1 MTKEEK
7 ESIRRLASR
16 ARCICPPPCR
26 YGDAASRNCLFS
38 ASAGRDKAYRKAQ
51 TICWREHA
59 MNLEFTPEEQAFRD
73 EVRAFI
79 AENHPK
85 ELGDFG
91 MREDMTREEMVAWHK
106 ILGAK
111 GWSVPAWPVEYG
123 GTGWTPTQRY
133 IWSEENARA
142 NTFMPLPFGVSMVG
156 PVIYTFGNEE
166 QKAKHLPGIRSGEVW
181 WCQGYS
187 EPGAGSDLASLKTT
201 AVRDGDHYVINGQK
215 TWTTLAQH
223 ADWGFFLCRTDPTAK
238 AQEGISFILVDMKT
252 PGVEV
257 KPIKLLDGGYEVNET
272 WLTDVRV
279 PVENL
284 VGVENKGWTYAK
296 FLLAHERSG
305 IAGVARSKRGVEK
318 LREIAANETLD
329 GAPLIK
335 DFDFAKKVSQLEI
348 DLAALEITELRTLA
362 GEQAGKGPGPE
373 SSILK
378 IKGTEIQQRLTELT
392 LEAVGTYSAPY
403 YGSIANDTGSNEYAV
418 GPAHAQH
425 AAATYFNMRKTSI
438 YGGSNEIQRN
448 IITKMILGL

>member
-1 MTKEEK
+1 
-7 ESIRRLASR
+7 
-16 ARCICPPPCR
+16 
-26 YGDAASRNCLFS
+26 
-38 ASAGRDKAYRKAQ
+38 
-51 TICWREHA
+51 
-59 MNLEFTPEEQAFRD
+59 MNLEFTPEEQAFRN
-73 EVRAFI
+73 EVRTFI
-79 AENHPK
+79 EENYPAHLK
-85 ELGDFG
+85 DVG
-91 MREDMTREEMVAWHK
+91 MREDIHPEDMVAWHK
-106 ILGAK
+106 ILGEK

-133 IWSEENARA
+133 IWSEENARINA
-142 NTFMPLPFGVSMVG
+142 IMPLPFGVSMVG
-156 PVIYTFGNEE
+156 PVIYTFGSEE
-166 QKAKHLPGIRSGEVW
+166 QKAKHLPGIRDGSVW

-223 ADWGFFLCRTDPTAK
+223 ADWGFFLCRTDPDAK
-238 AQEGISFILVDMKT
+238 KPQEGISFILIDMNS

-257 KPIKLLDGGYEVNET
+257 KPIKLLDGGHEVNET

-284 VGVENKGWTYAK
+284 VGKENEGWTYAK

-318 LREIAANETLD
+318 LREIAGQELV
-329 GAPLIK
+329 GGSPLIE
-335 DFDFAKKVSQLEI
+335 DVDFARKVSQLEI

-362 GEQAGKGPGPE
+362 NEQAGKGPGPE

-392 LEAVGTYSAPY
+392 LEAVGPY
-403 YGSIANDTGSNEYAV
+403 GTPLYGNIANVPGDAGSNQYPV
-418 GPAHAQH
+418 GPDYAQH

>member
-1 MTKEEK
+1 
-7 ESIRRLASR
+7 
-16 ARCICPPPCR
+16 
-26 YGDAASRNCLFS
+26 
-38 ASAGRDKAYRKAQ
+38 
-51 TICWREHA
+51 
-59 MNLEFTPEEQAFRD
+59 MNLDFTPEEQAFRD

-79 AENHPK
+79 GANYPK
-85 ELGDFG
+85 HLGEG
-91 MREDMTREEMVAWHK
+91 GQREDLPREDFLAWHK
-106 ILGAK
+106 VLGEK
-111 GWSVPAWPVEYG
+111 GWSTPAWPTEYG

-133 IWSEENARA
+133 IWSEENARVNA
-142 NTFMPLPFGVSMVG
+142 IMPLPFGVSMVA

-166 QKAKHLPGIRSGEVW
+166 QKAQHLPGIRDGSVW

-223 ADWGFFLCRTDPTAK
+223 ADWGFFLCRTDPDAAK
-238 AQEGISFILVDMKT
+238 PQEGISFILVDMKT

-257 KPIKLLDGGYEVNET
+257 KPIKLLDGTHEVNET

-284 VGVENKGWTYAK
+284 VGQENMGWTYAK

-318 LREIAANETLD
+318 LRDIAAKEELY
-329 GAPLIK
+329 GEPLIE
-335 DFDFAKKVSQLEI
+335 DFDFARKVSQLEI

-392 LEAVGTYSAPY
+392 LEAVGSYGAPY
-403 YGSIANDTGSNEYAV
+403 YLDAANDEGSNEYPI
-418 GPAHAQH
+418 GPDYAAHSAEN
-425 AAATYFNMRKTSI
+425 YFNMRKTSI

>member
-1 MTKEEK
+1 MKHFTLSPSLAFSRLWRPVACLTLALAPVGGTAYAQQVYRCPGNLYTDALSPKEAAAKGCKTLDGAPITVIQSMTP
-7 ESIRRLASR
+7 RASSTSNR
-16 ARCICPPPCR
+16 NT
-26 YGDAASRNCLFS
+26 GTSAASSSPENKV
-38 ASAGRDKAYRKAQ
+38 AS
-51 TICWREHA
+51 
-59 MNLEFTPEEQAFRD
+59 
-73 EVRAFI
+73 
-79 AENHPK
+79 
-85 ELGDFG
+85 
-91 MREDMTREEMVAWHK
+91 
-106 ILGAK
+106 
-111 GWSVPAWPVEYG
+111 
-123 GTGWTPTQRY
+123 
-133 IWSEENARA
+133 
-142 NTFMPLPFGVSMVG
+142 
-156 PVIYTFGNEE
+156 EE
-166 QKAKHLPGIRSGEVW
+166 QKAHYLPRIIDGTDF

-187 EPGAGSDLASLKTT
+187 EPGAGSDLASLKTK
-201 AVRDGDHYVINGQK
+201 AERVGDHYIINGQK

>member
-1 MTKEEK
+1 LIEE
-7 ESIRRLASR
+7 S
-16 ARCICPPPCR
+16 
-26 YGDAASRNCLFS
+26 
-38 ASAGRDKAYRKAQ
+38 
-51 TICWREHA
+51 TA

-79 AENHPK
+79 AENYPE
-85 ELGDFG
+85 ELRELD
-91 MREDMTREEMVAWHK
+91 MREDLSREQMVAWHK
-106 ILGAK
+106 ILGRK

-123 GTGWTPTQRY
+123 GTGWTATQRY

-142 NTFMPLPFGVSMVG
+142 NTIMPLPFGVSMVG
-156 PVIYTFGNEE
+156 PVIYTFGSQE
-166 QKAKHLPGIRSGEVW
+166 QKDRHLPGIRSGEVW

-201 AVRDGDHYVINGQK
+201 AVRDGDYYIINGQK

-223 ADWGFFLCRTDPTAK
+223 ADWGFFLCRTNPDAAK
-238 AQEGISFILVDMKT
+238 PQEGISFILIDMKS

-257 KPIKLLDGGYEVNET
+257 KPIKLLDGSYEVNET

-284 VGVENKGWTYAK
+284 VGEENKGWTYAK
-296 FLLAHERSG
+296 FLLAHERTG
-305 IAGVARSKRGVEK
+305 IAGVARSKRGIER
-318 LREIAANETLD
+318 LRAIAAQETAY
-329 GAPLIK
+329 GEPLIR
-335 DFDFAKKVSQLEI
+335 DPDFARKVSQLEI

-362 GEQAGKGPGPE
+362 GEQAGRGPGPE

-392 LEAVGTYSAPY
+392 LEAVGYYGAPY
-403 YGSIANDTGSNEYAV
+403 RGGMGEDPGTNTHPV
-418 GPAHAQH
+418 GPDYAIH
-425 AAATYFNMRKTSI
+425 AAGTYFNMRKTSI

-448 IITKMILGL
+448 IIAKMILGL

>member
-1 MTKEEK
+1 
-7 ESIRRLASR
+7 
-16 ARCICPPPCR
+16 
-26 YGDAASRNCLFS
+26 
-38 ASAGRDKAYRKAQ
+38 
-51 TICWREHA
+51 
-59 MNLEFTPEEQAFRD
+59 MNLDFTPEEQAFRD

-79 AENHPK
+79 EANYPEHLK
-85 ELGDFG
+85 DAGL
-91 MREDMTREEMVAWHK
+91 REDLPREDFVAWHK
-106 ILGAK
+106 ILGEK
-111 GWSVPAWPVEYG
+111 GWSVPAWPKEYG
-123 GTGWTPTQRY
+123 GTDWTPTQRY
-133 IWSEENARA
+133 IWSEENARVNA
-142 NTFMPLPFGVSMVG
+142 LMPLPFGVSMVG

-166 QKAKHLPGIRSGEVW
+166 QKARHLPGIRDGSVW

-201 AVRDGDHYVINGQK
+201 AVRDGDHYIINGQK
-215 TWTTLAQH
+215 TWTTLAQY
-223 ADWGFFLCRTDPTAK
+223 ADWGFFLCRTNPDAPK
-238 AQEGISFILVDMKT
+238 PQQGISFILIDMNT

-257 KPIKLLDGGYEVNET
+257 KPIKLLDGTHEVNET

-284 VGVENKGWTYAK
+284 IGEENMGWTYAK

-318 LREIAANETLD
+318 LREIAAEEQIY
-329 GAPLIK
+329 GEPLIE
-335 DFDFAKKVSQLEI
+335 DFDFARKVSQLEI

-392 LEAVGTYSAPY
+392 LEAVGSYGTPY
-403 YGSIANDTGSNEYAV
+403 YKSVANDTGSNEFAV
-418 GPAHAQH
+418 GPDYAEHS
-425 AAATYFNMRKTSI
+425 AAAYFNMRKTSI

>member
-1 MTKEEK
+1 
-7 ESIRRLASR
+7 
-16 ARCICPPPCR
+16 
-26 YGDAASRNCLFS
+26 
-38 ASAGRDKAYRKAQ
+38 
-51 TICWREHA
+51 
-59 MNLEFTPEEQAFRD
+59 MNLDFTTEEIAFRD
-73 EVRAFI
+73 EVRNFI
-79 AENHPK
+79 AEHYPK
-85 ELGDFG
+85 DIAPAGLRD
-91 MREDMTREEMVAWHK
+91 DLDPKDMVAYHK
-106 ILGAK
+106 ILGQK

-133 IWSEENARA
+133 IWSEENARVNA
-142 NTFMPLPFGVSMVG
+142 IMPLPFGVSMVG
-156 PVIYTFGNEE
+156 PVIYTFGSDA
-166 QKAKHLPGIRSGEVW
+166 QKQQHLPGIKSGDVW

-201 AVRDGDHYVINGQK
+201 AVRDGDYYIINGQK

-223 ADWGFFLCRTDPTAK
+223 ADWGFFLCRTDPTAAK
-238 AQEGISFILVDMKT
+238 PQEGISFILVDMKT

-257 KPIKLLDGGYEVNET
+257 RPIKLIDGGYEVNET

-279 PVENL
+279 PAENL
-284 VGVENKGWTYAK
+284 VGTENMGWTYAK

-305 IAGVARSKRGVEK
+305 IAGVANSKRGVER
-318 LREIAANETLD
+318 LRNIAKTELLD
-329 GAPLIK
+329 DIPLVE
-335 DFDFAKKVSQLEI
+335 DFDFARKVSQLEI

-392 LEAVGTYSAPY
+392 LEAVGHYGSPY
-403 YGSIANDTGSNEYAV
+403 YHGMSETGSNEYPI
-418 GPAHAQH
+418 GPEYAQH
-425 AAATYFNMRKTSI
+425 SAATYFNMRKTSI